1 MGSNPTGGT
10 FSAGSHLAGSIAKRH
25 SIGGKKCYDFTTGD
39 RVVAAVY
46 ASIGNINDGSYERGV
61 KMTTRKNKV
70 LGTIASMV
78 AVLTLGPVITPT
90 ASAPWNAD
98 AGTTGRY
105 S

>member
-1 MGSNPTGGT
+1 M
-10 FSAGSHLAGSIAKRH
+10 
-25 SIGGKKCYDFTTGD
+25 
-39 RVVAAVY
+39 V
-46 ASIGNINDGSYERGV
+46 SYERGV
-61 KMTTRKNKV
+61 KMATRKNKV

-98 AGTTGRY
+98 AGITGRY